1 MVYGK
6 AKIGYCGDG
15 RQSLKAGIYKMCSDE
30 MVKVSAE
37 EAREVGGRGAGQRKS
52 VVDFFQKWGW
62 GKQGGK
68 LSKILQE
75 QDLLVDFKL
84 LAVM

>member
-1 MVYGK
+1 M
-6 AKIGYCGDG
+6 
-15 RQSLKAGIYKMCSDE
+15 
-30 MVKVSAE
+30 
-37 EAREVGGRGAGQRKS
+37 GG
-52 VVDFFQKWGW
+52 FFQKGDR
-62 GKQGGK
+62 GKQNGGK